1 MHECNPSLF
10 IENIFKSFKSSKLY
24 PGKIKILEINFEKL
38 SNLQKDS
45 GPNNFSCTQIIS
57 LFIYFQIIFLLT
69 KP

>member
-1 MHECNPSLF
+1 MHECNPSLYF
-10 IENIFKSFKSSKLY
+10 ENTFKSLKNSKLY

-38 SNLQKDS
+38 SNLQDS
-45 GPNNFSCTQIIS
+45 GLNNFSCTQIVS